1 MCVIRHTVRLTPR
14 LSAIN
19 SKVVLQYKLQVQFAT
34 WTAYLVAMIPG
45 IMHLFP
51 LIKRVA
57 DADLMSLLI

>member
-1 MCVIRHTVRLTPR
+1 MCVIRHAVRLSPP

-34 WTAYLVAMIPG
+34 WTAYLGAIIPG